1 MYLKV
6 NKPLPFTR
14 LFFATDIHGSET
26 TYLKFL
32 NAAKFY
38 NVQYLILGGDITGK
52 VMVPIVKDSD
62 GFRAN
67 FRGIEHFIKDEFQ
80 LQEFEKKVRATGYY
94 PYRTTREELQLLK
107 TDEKRIQEIF
117 HKLMLENV
125 ENWVRLAE
133 QRLKGTGVKIFITGG
148 NDDIPEIK
156 DIIHK
161 SDYVIDPEDKVVV
174 IDDKYEMIS
183 LGWSNPTPW
192 NTPRECSE
200 EELERKIEDMMS
212 QVKDAKT
219 CIFNIHVP
227 PINTIISECQKLD
240 ENLKP
245 VFEGSEPVLISAGS
259 VAVRKAIEKYQPLLG
274 LHGHI
279 HEARGVVKIGK
290 TICINPGSESSEGIL
305 RGVIVNLHEGSVKSY
320 QLTSG

>member
-1 MYLKV
+1 MSS
-6 NKPLPFTR
+6 PLPFTR

-52 VMVPIVKDSD
+52 VMVPIVKDAD
-62 GFRAN
+62 GYHAN
-67 FRGIEHFIKDEFQ
+67 FRGIEHFIKDESQ

-94 PYRTTREELQLLK
+94 PYRTTREELQQLK
-107 TDEKRIQEIF
+107 TNEEKIQEIF
-117 HKLMLENV
+117 HRLMLENV

-156 DIIHK
+156 DIIRK

-200 EELERKIEDMMS
+200 EELEKKIEDMMS
-212 QVKDAKT
+212 QVKNVET
-219 CIFNIHVP
+219 CIFNVHVP

-259 VAVRKAIEKYQPLLG
+259 VAVRKAIEKYQPILG

-290 TICINPGSESSEGIL
+290 TLCINPGSEASEGIL
-305 RGVIVNLHEGSVKSY
+305 RGVIVNLHEGRVKSY